1 MMTLSMG
8 YNSVVMGFSCFLAA
22 GFLIYFIAFGFVLFR
37 FAKKEAQAS
46 AGFKMVDWAYSYYP
60 TSEPR
65 GNYLPLIQLVKAFL
79 QCLFLV
85 AILDSG
91 IAQSILLL
99 LIELANI
106 GFIAVT
112 AFKRKTD
119 KSVDLANSSLISFYL
134 FLRCIS
140 FSKISQEH
148 SQNLGTFMSV
158 VLLLLLI
165 INLSYAVFALYS
177 EFFRNKEWRSAETKR
192 SETPAPATS
201 LFTEIKEA
209 EAGEKNHLKEN
220 PQNDDKSQE
229 EKQKEPDN
237 DEIGLEGDLGIN
249 QIKVSHHSKLN

>member
-8 YNSVVMGFSCFLAA
+8 YNSVIMGFSSLLAA
-22 GFLIYFIAFGFVLFR
+22 GFLIYFIGYGFILYK

-46 AGFKMVDWAYSYYP
+46 TGFGLIDWAYSYYP

-91 IAQSILLL
+91 IAQSILILL
-99 LIELANI
+99 VELVNI
-106 GFIAVT
+106 GFT
-112 AFKRKTD
+112 ALTTYRRKTD
-119 KSVDLANSSLISFYL
+119 KSVDIANSSLIAFYL

-158 VLLLLLI
+158 VLLLLLV

-177 EFFRNKEWRSAETKR
+177 EFFRNTEWRSAETDPIAKLG
-192 SETPAPATS
+192 PATS
-201 LFTEIKEA
+201 VFTEIKEA

-220 PQNDDKSQE
+220 PQNNKEQE
-229 EKQKEPDN
+229 GKELHH
-237 DEIGLEGDLGIN
+237 DELGFEGDLGIN
-249 QIKVSHHSKLN
+249 QIKVSHQTKRN

>member
-8 YNSVVMGFSCFLAA
+8 YNSVIMGFSSLLAA
-22 GFLIYFIAFGFVLFR
+22 GFLIYFIGYGFILYK
-37 FAKKEAQAS
+37 FAKKEARASTGFGLIDWAFSDCAS
-46 AGFKMVDWAYSYYP
+46 A
-60 TSEPR
+60 EPR

-91 IAQSILLL
+91 IR
-99 LIELANI
+99 
-106 GFIAVT
+106 
-112 AFKRKTD
+112 RKTD
-119 KSVDLANSSLISFYL
+119 KSVDIANSSLIAFYL

-158 VLLLLLI
+158 VLLLLLV

-177 EFFRNKEWRSAETKR
+177 EFFRNTEWRSAETDP
-192 SETPAPATS
+192 TPKLGPATS
-201 LFTEIKEA
+201 VFTEIKEA

-220 PQNDDKSQE
+220 PQNNKEQE
-229 EKQKEPDN
+229 GKELN
-237 DEIGLEGDLGIN
+237 HDELGFEGDLGIN
-249 QIKVSHHSKLN
+249 QIKVSHQTKHN